1 MIIAKMKQYKILKFT
16 VALALILSVIGI
28 QAESA
33 LAVTATDIA
42 NTKKQL
48 DATKQQTVAKQK
60 QAAELK
66 TQVAIVDGQIGQAE
80 SAINQTQ
87 SQMATTNQSIVTLDK
102 SIMDEQSNLDREQ
115 EKMSQILASWYME
128 GESGLLEAIVG
139 ADSLSEVMDK
149 QQYYESLRQ
158 QIQINTERIA
168 GIKADLN
175 KQKDEQSSQLQV
187 LTGLKQDQQT
197 QQGDLVDKKSF
208 KNRLLTDTTNTISS
222 LSSQATALQKKIAE
236 MEAQYAAAYAGG
248 GVRKQGGDVLPV
260 KEWWYQSQLTS
271 TAYFRGTNVSVRN
284 QGCFITS
291 IAMIASFWG
300 HAVTNDE
307 IATKYGRFSSDGYL
321 QDAYSLGYSLGINM
335 GPLQVLN
342 NSTKATFDNELN
354 NGRPVIAGVL
364 LDGWRNHPNSVGG
377 YGFDHFIVI
386 YKKVGNT
393 YYMHDPANGQG
404 YRMSDVVGF
413 KTVKPM

>member
-1 MIIAKMKQYKILKFT
+1 
-16 VALALILSVIGI
+16 
-28 QAESA
+28 
-33 LAVTATDIA
+33 
-42 NTKKQL
+42 
-48 DATKQQTVAKQK
+48 
-60 QAAELK
+60 
-66 TQVAIVDGQIGQAE
+66 
-80 SAINQTQ
+80 
-87 SQMATTNQSIVTLDK
+87 
-102 SIMDEQSNLDREQ
+102 MDEQSNLDREQ
-115 EKMSQILASWYME
+115 EKMSEILASWYME

-175 KQKDEQSSQLQV
+175 KQKDDQSSQLQV
-187 LTGLKQDQQT
+187 LNGLKQDQQG
-197 QQGDLVDKKSF
+197 QQDDLVDKKSF

-222 LSSQATALQKKIAE
+222 LSSQATALQKKISE
-236 MEAQYAAAYAGG
+236 MEAQYAASYAGG
-248 GVRKQGGDVLPV
+248 GVRKQGGDVLPL

-271 TAYFRGTNVSVRN
+271 TAYFRGTSVSVKN

-291 IAMIASFWG
+291 IAMMATYWG
-300 HAVTNDE
+300 HSVTNDE
-307 IATKYGRFSSDGYL
+307 IANKYGRFSSDGYL

-364 LDGWRNHPNSVGG
+364 LDGWRNHPNWVGG